1 MGAKKDLR
9 IYPALFF
16 RDGDGIGVEFPD
28 LPGCVSCAGD
38 METALRRAS
47 DALGGWIYFGE
58 LDGEQL
64 PSPTPF
70 DKVKVPAGCVLSMVP
85 VRMDIIR
92 EEQARK
98 SISKNVTLPAWL
110 NKLAV
115 EAKINFSQ
123 VLQEGLKARLGVQ

>member
-1 MGAKKDLR
+1 
-9 IYPALFF
+9 
-16 RDGDGIGVEFPD
+16 
-28 LPGCVSCAGD
+28 
-38 METALRRAS
+38 
-47 DALGGWIYFGE
+47 
-58 LDGEQL
+58 
-64 PSPTPF
+64 
-70 DKVKVPAGCVLSMVP
+70 MVP

-123 VLQEGLKARLGVQ
+123 VLQDGLKARLGVQ